1 MCKPGRRVLAS
12 TRTETLFQDAPER
25 ARHSGVGTILGS
37 TPTGAA
43 ASTRFSEAAGLANVR
58 LDQRIVAGYEDEKVT
73 RRAVNHREH
82 ATPPGNTRELNP
94 LVALACGDRYRG
106 RAGSPRKGA
115 SRLSNHR
122 TGRGLGEAHA
132 CETAW
137 QGRLRRAVTALIAT
151 HKLYDIRQGLPC
163 QGDFLFFLTIT
174 DLDPTEVLD
183 WPMDTL
189 CARASI
195 GDPTRRRPFAVRKLS
210 AY

>member
-1 MCKPGRRVLAS
+1 MCKLGRRALAS
-12 TRTETLFQDAPER
+12 TRAESPFQDAPER

-43 ASTRFSEAAGLANVR
+43 DSARFSEGAGLASVR
-58 LDQRIVAGYEDEKVT
+58 LDQRIVARCEDEKVS

-106 RAGSPRKGA
+106 RAGSPRKRA

-122 TGRGLGEAHA
+122 TGRGVGEAHA
-132 CETAW
+132 CEAAW
-137 QGRLRRAVTALIAT
+137 QDHIRRAVVALIAT
-151 HKLYDIRQGLPC
+151 HQLKDTRQGLRC
-163 QGDFLFFLTIT
+163 QGDFLFFIKIT
-174 DLDPTEVLD
+174 DLDPIEVLD
-183 WPMDTL
+183 WPMHTL
-189 CARASI
+189 RVQASI
-195 GDPTRRRPFAVRKLS
+195 GDPTRRLPFAVRKVL